1 MSDAL
6 VMFLFLLAVMLDGL
20 LTRFGLALGL
30 YELNPFARR
39 YMGMAYIVELVVA
52 ILYIGFFGLFSRDRS
67 SKAFFVIN
75 KAIRFGLI
83 ILWFVVVW
91 NFINLIGWMWL

>member
-6 VMFLFLLAVMLDGL
+6 VMFFFLLAVILDGL

-39 YMGMAYIVELVVA
+39 DMGMAYIVELAVA
-52 ILYIGFFGLFSRDRS
+52 ILYVGFFGLLSRDKS
-67 SKAFFVIN
+67 SRAFFVIN
-75 KAIRFGLI
+75 KAIRLGLI
-83 ILWFVVVW
+83 ILWFVVIW
-91 NFINLIGWMWL
+91 NFINLTGWMWL